1 MNFKVV
7 IPAHFESTR
16 FPGKLLATIRGQTVI
31 DRVINIAKKSGAT
44 DIIVATDDQRIAQSI
59 ESSDCEV
66 IMTSKDH
73 QSGTARI
80 AEVVAKKN
88 WASEEVIINLQGD
101 EPFIP
106 AELVTTVAET
116 LASTSDA
123 SIATACFPIAR
134 RADVFDP
141 NLVKVVLDHHNYALY
156 FSRAPIPWARD
167 TFSDEQ
173 ESLPDDYIA
182 LGHIGLY
189 GYRSKFLLEYSKL
202 PSSFLENQEKLEQ
215 LRVLQAGHKII
226 TARTHAPPA
235 PGIDTPEDLERARQF
250 VSTL

>member
-1 MNFKVV
+1 MLFR
-7 IPAHFESTR
+7 S
-16 FPGKLLATIRGQTVI
+16 
-31 DRVINIAKKSGAT
+31 
-44 DIIVATDDQRIAQSI
+44 
-59 ESSDCEV
+59 
-66 IMTSKDH
+66 
-73 QSGTARI
+73 
-80 AEVVAKKN
+80 
-88 WASEEVIINLQGD
+88 
-101 EPFIP
+101 
-106 AELVTTVAET
+106 
-116 LASTSDA
+116 
-123 SIATACFPIAR
+123 
-134 RADVFDP
+134 

-189 GYRSKFLLEYSKL
+189 GYRSKFLLEYSGL

-250 VSTL
+250 ASTL